1 MMAVEKRMTTPAVQ
15 APGNDEF
22 LERMGRELT
31 GWADPVKRLRQA
43 LARDEL
49 ILFAQPVE
57 SLQERGTYA
66 MAEALVRLREEEAA
80 LLPPGEFLPVFEHC
94 RMMPEFDQW
103 VLRHVAAALSGGS
116 MVPRFGVNVSSQTL
130 AEPGFATEAAAVL
143 ARSEVDPACIVL
155 EIDEIDFLAHPEA
168 AERFAAA
175 AKGIG
180 CKLLLDGFGRRSVSF
195 TALKTLGVDYIKVDG
210 VIVRKLATS
219 EVARSKLS
227 AIARVGEVVG
237 VTVIAECVEDED
249 TLPRLTAAGVRY
261 AQGFGIRPP
270 EPIDHF
276 LR

>member
-1 MMAVEKRMTTPAVQ
+1 VQ
-15 APGNDEF
+15 AEGDEAF

-31 GWADPVKRLRQA
+31 GWPNPVQRLRQA

-57 SLQERGTYA
+57 SLQEPGRYR

-94 RMMPEFDQW
+94 KMMPEFDQW
-103 VLRHVAAALSGGS
+103 VLRHVVMALCSGS
-116 MVPRFGVNVSSQTL
+116 ALRRFSINVSSQTFN
-130 AEPGFATEAAAVL
+130 EPGFTAEAAAVL
-143 ARSEVDPACIVL
+143 ARAEVDPSCIVF
-155 EIDEIDFLAHPEA
+155 EIDEADYLAHPAA
-168 AERFAAA
+168 AEGFAAA

-180 CKLLLDGFGRRSVSF
+180 CALLLDGFGRRSVSF
-195 TALKTLGVDYIKVDG
+195 AALKTLGVDYVKVDG

-227 AIARVGEVVG
+227 AIARVGEVIG
-237 VTVIAECVEDED
+237 VTVIAECVEDQA
-249 TLPRLTAAGVRY
+249 TVARLIAAGVRY
-261 AQGFGIRPP
+261 GQGFGIRPP
-270 EPIDHF
+270 EPIDRF

>member
-1 MMAVEKRMTTPAVQ
+1 MQ
-15 APGNDEF
+15 ATGDDEF

-31 GWADPVKRLRQA
+31 PWADPVKRLRQA

-49 ILFAQPVE
+49 ILFAQPIE
-57 SLQERGTYA
+57 SLQEPGNYP

-103 VLRHVAAALSGGS
+103 VLRHVALAISGGS
-116 MVPRFGVNVSSQTL
+116 TMRRFGVNVSSQTL
-130 AEPGFATEAAAVL
+130 AESGFTAEAAAVL
-143 ARSEVDPACIVL
+143 ARAEVDPSCVVF
-155 EIDEIDFLAHPEA
+155 EIDETDFLAHPEA

-195 TALKTLGVDYIKVDG
+195 TALKTLDADYLKVDG

-219 EVARSKLS
+219 EVARSKLG

-237 VTVIAECVEDED
+237 VTVIAECVEDRE
-249 TLPRLTAAGVRY
+249 TVSRLTAAGVRY

-270 EPIDHF
+270 EPIDRF

>member
-1 MMAVEKRMTTPAVQ
+1 MTTPAAQ
-15 APGNDEF
+15 APGEDDQERF

-31 GWADPVKRLRQA
+31 GWADPVQRLRQA

-49 ILFAQPVE
+49 ILFAQPIE
-57 SLQERGTYA
+57 SLQEPGTYP

-103 VLRHVAAALSGGS
+103 VLRHVAAAISSGS
-116 MVPRFGVNVSSQTL
+116 IVRRFGVNVSGQTL
-130 AEPGFATEAAAVL
+130 AETGFATEAAAVL
-143 ARSEVDPACIVL
+143 ARAEVDPSSVVF
-155 EIDEIDFLAHPEA
+155 EIDESDFLAHPDA

-175 AKGIG
+175 AKAIG

-195 TALKTLGVDYIKVDG
+195 TALKTLGVDYVKVDG

-219 EVARSKLS
+219 EVARAKLS
-227 AIARVGEVVG
+227 TIARVGEVIG
-237 VTVIAECVEDED
+237 VTVIAECVEDRE
-249 TLPRLTAAGVRY
+249 TVSCLAAAGVRY

-270 EPIDHF
+270 EPIDKF
-276 LR
+276 LGR

>member
-1 MMAVEKRMTTPAVQ
+1 MATPALQ
-15 APGNDEF
+15 APGEEEF

-31 GWADPVKRLRQA
+31 PWADPVQRLRQA

-49 ILFAQPVE
+49 ILFAQPIE
-57 SLQERGTYA
+57 SLQEPGTYP

-103 VLRHVAAALSGGS
+103 VLRHVALAISRGS
-116 MVPRFGVNVSSQTL
+116 IVRRFGVNVSTQTL
-130 AEPGFATEAAAVL
+130 GEAGFTTEAAAVL
-143 ARSEVDPACIVL
+143 ARAEVDPSSIVF
-155 EIDEIDFLAHPEA
+155 EIDEADFLAYPDA
-168 AERFAAA
+168 AERFAIA
-175 AKGIG
+175 AKAIG

-195 TALKTLGVDYIKVDG
+195 NALKTLGVEYLKVDG
-210 VIVRKLATS
+210 VIVRKLAVS

-237 VTVIAECVEDED
+237 VTVIAECVEDRD
-249 TLPRLTAAGVRY
+249 TVSRLLNAGVRY

-270 EPIDHF
+270 EPIDKF
-276 LR
+276 MR

>member
-1 MMAVEKRMTTPAVQ
+1 MTTPAVQ
-15 APGNDEF
+15 APGDEEF

-43 LARDEL
+43 LVRDEL
-49 ILFAQPVE
+49 ILFAQPIE
-57 SLQERGTYA
+57 SLHEPGNYP

-94 RMMPEFDQW
+94 RMMAEFDQW
-103 VLRHVAAALSGGS
+103 VLRHVAAAISGGS
-116 MVPRFGVNVSSQTL
+116 SVRRFGVNISSQTL
-130 AEPGFATEAAAVL
+130 AEPGFTTEAAAVL
-143 ARSEVDPACIVL
+143 ARAEVDPACVVF
-155 EIDEIDFLAHPEA
+155 EIDEADFLAHPDA
-168 AERFAAA
+168 AERFAAE

-219 EVARSKLS
+219 EVARSKLG
-227 AIARVGEVVG
+227 AIVRVGEVVG
-237 VTVIAECVEDED
+237 VTVIAECVEDAD
-249 TLPRLTAAGVRY
+249 TMARLTAIGVRY

-270 EPIDHF
+270 EPIDKL

>member
-1 MMAVEKRMTTPAVQ
+1 MTKRAVQ
-15 APGNDEF
+15 AMGDEEF

-31 GWADPVKRLRQA
+31 PWPDPVQRLRQA

-49 ILFAQPVE
+49 ILFAQPIE
-57 SLQERGTYA
+57 SLQEPGNYP

-103 VLRHVAAALSGGS
+103 VLRHVALALSAGS
-116 MVPRFGVNVSSQTL
+116 IVRRFGVNVSGQTL
-130 AEPGFATEAAAVL
+130 AETGFTSEAAAVL
-143 ARSEVDPACIVL
+143 ARAEVDPACVVF
-155 EIDEIDFLAHPEA
+155 EIDEADYLAHPGT

-175 AKGIG
+175 AKAIG

-195 TALKTLGVDYIKVDG
+195 AALKTLGVDYVKVDG

-219 EVARSKLS
+219 EVARSKLG
-227 AIARVGEVVG
+227 AIARVGDVVG
-237 VTVIAECVEDED
+237 VTVIGECVEDRE
-249 TLPRLTAAGVRY
+249 TMSRLSAAGVRY

-270 EPIDHF
+270 EPIEKF